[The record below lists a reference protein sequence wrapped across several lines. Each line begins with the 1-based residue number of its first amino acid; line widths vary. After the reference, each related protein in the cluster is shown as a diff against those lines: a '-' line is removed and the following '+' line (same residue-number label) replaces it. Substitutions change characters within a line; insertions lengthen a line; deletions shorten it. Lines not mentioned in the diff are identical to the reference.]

1 MNTLEGHQEWCKRPR
16 KLQKTTEVVRP
27 CEETERGAHSE
38 KNARCGHT
46 GGKKKRMAKPTMER
60 CMQERH
66 DRDGSERGQD
76 NKQGSMEE

>member
-1 MNTLEGHQEWCKRPR
+1 MNTLEGQQECCKRPR

-27 CEETERGAHSE
+27 CEENERGAHSE
-38 KNARCGHT
+38 KNVRCGHSRE
-46 GGKKKRMAKPTMER
+46 KKKRPAKPTMER

-66 DRDGSERGQD
+66 DRIWSERGQP